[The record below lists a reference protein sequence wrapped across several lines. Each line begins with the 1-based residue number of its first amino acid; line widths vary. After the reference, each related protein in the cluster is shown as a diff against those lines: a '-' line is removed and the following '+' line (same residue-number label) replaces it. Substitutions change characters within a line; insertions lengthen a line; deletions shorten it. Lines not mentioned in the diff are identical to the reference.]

1 MIKPAVPLAAA
12 VVALT
17 VAIVGARALA
27 VQDHQ
32 HGADEKVGTVRFQT
46 SCSDAAQPTFNRAVA
61 LLHSFEFARAI
72 DGFTA
77 TLAADPSCAIAE
89 WGIALSRWGNPF
101 AAGIRPAAPLR
112 LGRGAVEHARTIGPK
127 TARERAYV
135 DAVARLYT
143 SFETVDQPARVSAY
157 SDAMANLAATYATDT
172 EASIFYAI
180 ELAAAAQPTDKNYA
194 DLLNAGANVAEID
207 TR

>member
-1 MIKPAVPLAAA
+1 MIRPTSSIAAA
-12 VVALT
+12 IVAL
-17 VAIVGARALA
+17 VVVCPIAA
-27 VQDHQ
+27 QDHQ
-32 HGADEKVGTVRFQT
+32 HGSDDKVGTVSFQT
-46 SCSDAAQPTFNRAVA
+46 SCSAAAQPIFNRSVA

-77 TLAADPSCAIAE
+77 TLAADPPCAIAE

-112 LGRGAVEHARTIGPK
+112 LGREAVEHARTIGPK

-143 SFETVDQPARVSAY
+143 SFETVDQPARVTAY